1 MRSPSGLSVSQMT
14 GLNVPLQIYPGL
26 LFPDRP
32 LDRSLSIRASGGLQ
46 VVSRGRFGPLP
57 GPGVLAQPPMLPSQA
72 PSSLRL
78 RSSQEAR
85 PQLAFRRVR
94 LLRTVTAG
102 VPGRSRPGWPRTAPP
117 RPRGAC
123 PWRRGT
129 HLLGRSGLWPEP
141 LAPPDSAIFHRAPDP
156 EGCAPTR
163 RPRPG
168 QRAGPAKVEG
178 GTR

>member
-26 LFPDRP
+26 LFPARP
-32 LDRSLSIRASGGLQ
+32 LDRSLSIRASGGRQ

-85 PQLAFRRVR
+85 PQLAFRRER
-94 LLRTVTAG
+94 LLRTVAAG
-102 VPGRSRPGWPRTAPP
+102 VPGCSRPGWPRTA
-117 RPRGAC
+117 RAHGGAGLTC
-123 PWRRGT
+123 SGAQGSGRSHWRR
-129 HLLGRSGLWPEP
+129 RI
-141 LAPPDSAIFHRAPDP
+141 PPSSTVRPTQRA
-156 EGCAPTR
+156 AR
-163 RPRPG
+163 RPGDRGPG
-168 QRAGPAKVEG
+168 SGRGLLRSREG
-178 GTR
+178 LGEWA